1 MYKNVVRIKQE
12 RALTEQEREE
22 VFRLTEEQK
31 RLSDLLD
38 SSLRLDPVLVL
49 KNN

>member
-1 MYKNVVRIKQE
+1 MSQKVVAIKQKRRILTDQE
-12 RALTEQEREE
+12 RAE

-38 SSLRLDPVLVL
+38 SMPMPGP
-49 KNN
+49 NFTAM